1 MKIKRTINGI
11 EYEFELTAKEMYDVY
26 FDRQYVWDREF
37 VKDEYRDRIEDI
49 CSTQEE
55 YKDFVEDVV
64 REMRRQMNEYDF
76 GQGYAAEEAFEI
88 IKERRK
94 KYDARS

>member
-11 EYEFELTAKEMYDVY
+11 EYEFELTAKEMYDAY

-49 CSTQEE
+49 CST
-55 YKDFVEDVV
+55 
-64 REMRRQMNEYDF
+64 
-76 GQGYAAEEAFEI
+76 
-88 IKERRK
+88 
-94 KYDARS
+94 